1 MEQWKLRKSENII
14 SNRWLTVRKDAVDL
28 PNGTSIDDFY
38 TVGIPDAAAIVAIT
52 PDLNIVL
59 KREFKYATG
68 EELIEVPAGMF
79 EPDEHDGLSVAKR
92 ELLEETGY
100 VSEDWTYF
108 GDTVESSSKLSNRMH
123 IYLARDCRKVADQK
137 LDATEDVEVLVMSL
151 KDAVEKV
158 MSNEIKCN
166 SSANGILKAARIFG
180 L

>member
-1 MEQWKLRKSENII
+1 MERWSVKKSENII

-38 TVGIPDAAAIVAIT
+38 TVTIPDAAAIVAIT
-52 PDLNIVL
+52 PELDIVL

-68 EELIEVPAGMF
+68 ENLIEIPAGMF
-79 EPDEHDGLSVAKR
+79 EPDEQDSLVVAKR

-137 LDATEDVEVLVMSL
+137 LDATEEVEVLVMSL
-151 KDAVEKV
+151 KDAVERV
-158 MSNEIKCN
+158 MTNEIKCN
-166 SSANGILKAARIFG
+166 SSAHGILKAARILG